1 MTGSGDTSSRPVPKR
16 IPMSGFYDSEPS
28 GNEEPARAEPPALED
43 LIGPSV
49 ARRLDAISREV
60 GFATAQISVEFP
72 FDEIVAEVTRRVV
85 EQMRGAA
92 QDESALLT
100 TAEAAAYLRASEQR
114 IYDLVTQRRLRPE
127 KDGRRNLFRRADLD
141 AYLSGSPDGRR

>member
-1 MTGSGDTSSRPVPKR
+1 MPGSEDTSTRPMPTR
-16 IPMSGFYDSEPS
+16 IPMSGFFDSDKKTGRPS
-28 GNEEPARAEPPALED
+28 QAPVALED
-43 LIGPSV
+43 VMGARV

-60 GFATAQISVEFP
+60 GFATSQISVEFP
-72 FDEIVAEVTRRVV
+72 FEQIVAEVTRRVV
-85 EQMRGAA
+85 EQMRQAV
-92 QDESALLT
+92 QDENALLT

-141 AYLSGSPDGRR
+141 AYLAGSRK

>member
-1 MTGSGDTSSRPVPKR
+1 MTGSEDTSSRPMPER
-16 IPMSGFYDSEPS
+16 IPMSGIYDSAPDS
-28 GNEEPARAEPPALED
+28 SRPARAERPALED
-43 LIGPSV
+43 LIGSRV
-49 ARRLDAISREV
+49 AQRLDAISREV
-60 GFATAQISVEFP
+60 GFATSQISVEFP
-72 FDEIVAEVTRRVV
+72 FEEIVAEVTRRVV

-92 QDESALLT
+92 QDEGALLT

-141 AYLSGSPDGRR
+141 AYLSRRSRG